1 MKFTVAQI
9 AQVVGGTVEGDPA
22 ATVASLAKIEEA
34 GPGALAFLANA
45 KYEHF
50 LYTTQ
55 ATAVIVSP
63 ELVLRQ
69 PVAAALVRVADPY
82 SGFTKLLGFY
92 QQATRFGRRG
102 VEQPSFIGASSTIGE
117 GHYRGAFSYV
127 GEDCVLGENVL
138 IFPHAYIGD
147 RVRIGANSIIHAGAK
162 VYADTIIGQRCV
174 IKAGAVVG
182 TDGFGFAPQPD
193 GSYKAI
199 PQIGNVVLEDDVS
212 VGANT
217 TVDCATMGST
227 LVRRGTKLDNLVQ
240 IAHNVEIGRH
250 TVLAAQTGISG
261 SCKIGDY
268 CVLAGQVGLVGH
280 ISLANRTT
288 LGAQSGLVKSVREE
302 GQVLQGYPAF
312 NLRANQRAAV
322 VYRRLPEL
330 EQRVAALEKNQPAPD
345 KA

>member
-9 AQVVGGTVEGDPA
+9 AQVVGGTVEGDA
-22 ATVASLAKIEEA
+22 EATVSSLAKIEEA

-45 KYEHF
+45 KYEPF
-50 LYTTQ
+50 LYSTR

-63 ELVLRQ
+63 ELPLRQ
-69 PVAAALVRVADPY
+69 AVAATLVRVADPY
-82 SGFTKLLGFY
+82 SAFTKLLEFY
-92 QQATRFGRRG
+92 AQATRMGKRG
-102 VEQPSFIGASSTIGE
+102 VEQPSFMGESSAIGG

-127 GEDCVLGENVL
+127 GDNCVLGENVL

-147 RVRIGANSIIHAGAK
+147 RVRIGDNSVIHAGAK
-162 VYADTIIGQRCV
+162 IYADTVIGQRCV

-193 GSYKAI
+193 GSYRAI
-199 PQIGNVVLEDDVS
+199 AQIGNVVLEDDVS
-212 VGANT
+212 IGANA

-227 LVRRGTKLDNLVQ
+227 LIRQGTKIDNLVQ
-240 IAHNVEIGRH
+240 IAHNVEVGRH
-250 TVLAAQTGISG
+250 TVIAAQSGISG
-261 SCKIGDY
+261 SSKVGDY

-288 LGAQSGLVKSVREE
+288 LAAKTGVQKSVREE

-312 NLRANQRAAV
+312 NLKDNLRAAA

-330 EQRVAALEKNQPAPD
+330 ERRLAALEKSTAATD
-345 KA
+345 KP